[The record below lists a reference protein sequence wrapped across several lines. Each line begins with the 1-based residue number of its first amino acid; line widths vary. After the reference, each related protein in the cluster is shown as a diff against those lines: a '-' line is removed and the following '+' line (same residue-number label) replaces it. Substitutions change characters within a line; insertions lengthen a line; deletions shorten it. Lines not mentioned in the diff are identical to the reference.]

1 MESRPEK
8 QHSEQ
13 MEIPSVTRISRHFS
27 SRSSYCT
34 LHCTAPPNRPPSSG
48 ILATR
53 SLTTKIT
60 QIHPIIA
67 FYNDSCILQLVKRDI
82 SNIQKKKKYLKFFFF
97 SGILFA
103 NFGTLVANFP
113 RVFNQKIRN
122 FCYENHTHENL
133 FYLISLKVG
142 IVMVEIVADTINGQW
157 GVFRFRF
164 YR

>member
-1 MESRPEK
+1 MAESLTEWNRVQEK

-13 MEIPSVTRISRHFS
+13 MGIPSVTRISRHFS

-82 SNIQKKKKYLKFFFF
+82 SNIQKKKIFKIFFF
-97 SGILFA
+97 SGTLFA
-103 NFGTLVANFP
+103 NFGTFVANFP

-122 FCYENHTHENL
+122 FCRENHTHENL
-133 FYLISLKVG
+133 ILLYLTQSRNSN
-142 IVMVEIVADTINGQW
+142 DRNSS
-157 GVFRFRF
+157 R
-164 YR
+164 YD